1 MRKMPLLPDCK
12 ETTRLVLEG
21 EDRQLRLL
29 ERAGVRLHWR
39 MCAGCT
45 RFGRQVELMRE
56 AMGSWRRHAEP
67 RENEPGE

>member
-39 MCAGCT
+39 MCAGCA

-56 AMGSWRRHAEP
+56 AMGSWRRHAES

>member
-21 EDRQLRLL
+21 EDRQLGLL
-29 ERAGVRLHWR
+29 ERARVRLHWR
-39 MCAGCT
+39 MCTGCA
-45 RFGRQVELMRE
+45 RFGRQVELMHE

-67 RENEPGE
+67 PENEPRD

>member
-29 ERAGVRLHWR
+29 ERAG
-39 MCAGCT
+39 CGCT
-45 RFGRQVELMRE
+45 GGCAPAAPASAAR
-56 AMGSWRRHAEP
+56 SS
-67 RENEPGE
+67 

>member
-29 ERAGVRLHWR
+29 ERAGVGYYRRL
-39 MCAGCT
+39 A
-45 RFGRQVELMRE
+45 
-56 AMGSWRRHAEP
+56 RHAEAGVAGRTRLDLLP
-67 RENEPGE
+67 PASRVRHDRWKFR

>member
-1 MRKMPLLPDCK
+1 MRKMLLPDCK

-21 EDRQLRLL
+21 EDRQLQPL
-29 ERAGVRLHWR
+29 ERARVRLHWR
-39 MCAGCT
+39 MCTGCA

-67 RENEPGE
+67 EESGRQD

>member
-39 MCAGCT
+39 MCAAAPASAA
-45 RFGRQVELMRE
+45 R
-56 AMGSWRRHAEP
+56 SS
-67 RENEPGE
+67 